1 MGVAVYKAISMV
13 LFIYEWILVA
23 RVLMSWLP
31 VSRDN
36 KLVDLLYAIT
46 EPVLSPIRNMISKS
60 SFFNNSMLSM
70 FDFSPI
76 IAFLLIG
83 VIRNILVSIFR
94 IILY

>member
-1 MGVAVYKAISMV
+1 
-13 LFIYEWILVA
+13 
-23 RVLMSWLP
+23 
-31 VSRDN
+31 
-36 KLVDLLYAIT
+36 
-46 EPVLSPIRNMISKS
+46 MISKS

>member
-1 MGVAVYKAISMV
+1 MGVAVYRAISMV

-36 KLVDLLYAIT
+36 RLVDVLYAVT

-60 SFFNNSMLSM
+60 SLFNNSMLSM

-83 VIRNILVSIFR
+83 VIRNILMSIFR
-94 IILY
+94 IFLY